1 MADFLAV
8 IQPAIGLIL
17 FAACGSALTLAIFRE
32 EDIDVVERVAFAAA
46 FALVI
51 PALVILF
58 MNLVLQI
65 RFSTLLVFAVYAVL
79 TAGSWLYATKYRKP
93 AGHAGHGHAHGHG

>member
-1 MADFLAV
+1 MNRLADFFS
-8 IQPAIGLIL
+8 IMQPAVGLIL
-17 FAACGSALTLAIFRE
+17 FVACGWALTLAIFRE
-32 EDIDVVERVAFAAA
+32 EDIDIIERVAFAAA

-65 RFSTLLVFAVYAVL
+65 RFSALLVFAVYAIL
-79 TAGSWLYATKYRKP
+79 TAGSWLYATKYAKR
-93 AGHAGHGHAHGHG
+93 ASHGHAHHA

>member
-1 MADFLAV
+1 MADFLTV

-17 FAACGSALTLAIFRE
+17 FAACGWALTLAIFKE
-32 EDIDVVERVAFAAA
+32 DDIDAIERVAFAGA

-51 PALVILF
+51 PALLILF

-65 RFSTLLVFAVYAVL
+65 PFSALLVFIVYAAL
-79 TAGSWLYATKYRKP
+79 AAGSWLYATKYAKK
-93 AGHAGHGHAHGHG
+93 AGHAHAHNA

>member
-1 MADFLAV
+1 M
-8 IQPAIGLIL
+8 
-17 FAACGSALTLAIFRE
+17 FAACGWALTMALFKE
-32 EDIDVVERVAFAAA
+32 EDIDVIERVAFAMA

-65 RFSTLLVFAVYAVL
+65 KFSTALVFAVYALL
-79 TAGSWLYATKYRKP
+79 TAGSWGYAKRREL
-93 AGHAGHGHAHGHG
+93 GLSLGVGNL